1 MKKFFP
7 IALLTLLSASCIKI
21 DQFEKTAQI
30 PSRQWFYNNA
40 PSFTFQITDT
50 SSLYNLY
57 IVLRHTDSY
66 DYSNIWLRLGS
77 KFPGDSIRYQNINLL
92 LATDAKGWEG
102 PGTDDIYE
110 VRKNISQ
117 GPIAFAKAGDY
128 TFTVSQIMR
137 QNPLDDILNVGI
149 RVEKVD
155 LER

>member
-1 MKKFFP
+1 MKKIFP

-30 PSRQWFYNNA
+30 PSRQWFYNNS

-66 DYSNIWLRLGS
+66 DYGNIWLRLGS

-92 LATDAKGWEG
+92 LATDAKGWD
-102 PGTDDIYE
+102 GTGMDDIYE
-110 VRKNISQ
+110 VRKNISA
-117 GPIAFAKAGDY
+117 GPIAFSKAGDY
-128 TFTVSQIMR
+128 TFSVSQIMR
-137 QNPLDDILNVGI
+137 QNPLDDILNVGV
-149 RVEKVD
+149 RVEKVNPQ
-155 LER
+155 R

>member
-1 MKKFFP
+1 MKNFLP
-7 IALLTLLSASCIKI
+7 IVLLTLLCASCIKI
-21 DQFEKTAQI
+21 DQFEKTSQI
-30 PSRQWFYNNA
+30 PSRQWFYNNS

-57 IVLRHTDSY
+57 VVLRHTDSY

-77 KFPGDSIRYQNINLL
+77 KFPGDSIRYQNINLP

-102 PGTDDIYE
+102 TGTDDIYE
-110 VRKNISQ
+110 VRKNISP
-117 GPIAFAKAGDY
+117 GPIAFSKAGDY

-149 RVEKVD
+149 RVEKVNTQ
-155 LER
+155 R